1 MEKYQVFQ
9 QLTDSGIVAVMRKMT
24 PEKVV
29 SIVSGLEAAGI
40 NAVEITVENKEGLRA
55 IQTVKKHF
63 KSEILLG
70 AGTILD
76 GETAKEA
83 INAGVDFIVTPVVS
97 KSAIDVAKRY
107 GCFIGVGAMTPTEIL
122 NAYEAGADL
131 VKIFP
136 ADNLG
141 PSYLK
146 NVKGP
151 LGHIPLMPTGGIN
164 VSNIGD
170 YVRSGAV
177 CVGVGGALYKYE
189 TEEEITAAASQFV
202 EVFQRAKMSIST
214 L

>member
-1 MEKYQVFQ
+1 MEKYQIFQ
-9 QLTDSGIVAVMRKMT
+9 RLMESGVVVVMRKMT

-29 SIVSGLEAAGI
+29 SIVSGLKSAGI
-40 NAVEITVENKEGLRA
+40 TAVEITVEDNGGLEA
-55 IQTVKKHF
+55 IQTVKEHF
-63 KSEILLG
+63 NGEILIG
-70 AGTILD
+70 AGTVLD

-122 NAYEAGADL
+122 TAYEAGADL
-131 VKIFP
+131 VKVFP

-164 VSNIGD
+164 LNNIGD
-170 YVRSGAV
+170 YVKSGAV
-177 CVGVGGALYKYE
+177 CVGVGGALYNYD
-189 TEEEITAAASQFV
+189 TEEEIAATARKFV
-202 EVFQRAKMSIST
+202 EEYQKAKMNMK
-214 L
+214 

>member
-1 MEKYQVFQ
+1 MEKYRIFQ
-9 QLTDSGIVAVMRKMT
+9 RLMESGVVVVMRKMT

-29 SIVSGLEAAGI
+29 SIVSGLKSAGI
-40 NAVEITVENKEGLRA
+40 TAVEITVEDNGGLEA
-55 IQTVKKHF
+55 IQTVKEHF
-63 KSEILLG
+63 NGEILIG
-70 AGTILD
+70 AGTVLD

-122 NAYEAGADL
+122 TAYEAGADL
-131 VKIFP
+131 VKVFP

-164 VSNIGD
+164 LNNIGD
-170 YVRSGAV
+170 YVKSGAV
-177 CVGVGGALYKYE
+177 CVGVGGALYNYD
-189 TEEEITAAASQFV
+189 TEEEIAAAARKFV
-202 EVFQRAKMSIST
+202 EEYQKAKMNVE
-214 L
+214 

>member
-1 MEKYQVFQ
+1 MEKYQIFQ
-9 QLTDSGIVAVMRKMT
+9 RLMESGVVAVMRKMT

-29 SIVSGLEAAGI
+29 SIVSGLKSAGI
-40 NAVEITVENKEGLRA
+40 TTVEITVEDNGGLEA
-55 IQTVKKHF
+55 IQTVKEHF
-63 KSEILLG
+63 NGEILIG
-70 AGTILD
+70 AGTVLD

-122 NAYEAGADL
+122 TAYEAGADL

-164 VSNIGD
+164 LNNIGD
-170 YVRSGAV
+170 YVKSGAV
-177 CVGVGGALYKYE
+177 CVGVGGALYNYD
-189 TEEEITAAASQFV
+189 TEEEIVAAARKFV
-202 EVFQRAKMSIST
+202 EEYQKAKMNVE
-214 L
+214 

>member
-29 SIVSGLEAAGI
+29 SIVSGLKAAGI

>member
-1 MEKYQVFQ
+1 MEKYQIFQ
-9 QLTDSGIVAVMRKMT
+9 RLMESGVVAVMRKMT

-29 SIVSGLEAAGI
+29 SIVSGLKSAGI
-40 NAVEITVENKEGLRA
+40 TAVEITVEDNGGLEA
-55 IQTVKKHF
+55 IQTVKEHF
-63 KSEILLG
+63 NGEILIG
-70 AGTILD
+70 AGTVLD

-122 NAYEAGADL
+122 TAYEAGADL

-164 VSNIGD
+164 LKNIGD
-170 YVRSGAV
+170 YVKSGAV
-177 CVGVGGALYKYE
+177 CVGVGGALYNYD
-189 TEEEITAAASQFV
+189 TEEEIAAAARKFV
-202 EVFQRAKMSIST
+202 EEYQKAKMNRK
-214 L
+214 

>member
-9 QLTDSGIVAVMRKMT
+9 RLTESGVVAVMRKMT

-29 SIVSGLEAAGI
+29 SIVTGLKSAGI
-40 NAVEITVENKEGLRA
+40 TAVEITVEDKGGLQA
-55 IQTVKKHF
+55 IQTVKEHF
-63 KSEILLG
+63 NGEILIG
-70 AGTILD
+70 AGTVLD
-76 GETAKEA
+76 GETAKQA
-83 INAGVDFIVTPVVS
+83 INAGVDFIVTPVVT

-107 GCFIGVGAMTPTEIL
+107 GIFIGVGAMTPTEIL
-122 NAYEAGADL
+122 TAYEAGADL

-164 VSNIGD
+164 LNNIGD
-170 YVRSGAV
+170 YVKSGAV
-177 CVGVGGALYKYE
+177 CVGVGGALYNYE
-189 TEEEITAAASQFV
+189 TEEEITAAARKFV
-202 EVFQRAKMSIST
+202 EEFQKAKMN
-214 L
+214 

>member
-1 MEKYQVFQ
+1 MEKYQIFQ
-9 QLTDSGIVAVMRKMT
+9 RLMESGVVAVMRKMT

-29 SIVSGLEAAGI
+29 SIVSGLKSAGI
-40 NAVEITVENKEGLRA
+40 TTVEITVEDNGGLEA
-55 IQTVKKHF
+55 IQTVKEHF
-63 KSEILLG
+63 NGEILIG
-70 AGTILD
+70 AGTVLD

-122 NAYEAGADL
+122 TAYEAGADL

-164 VSNIGD
+164 LKNIGD
-170 YVRSGAV
+170 YVKSGAV
-177 CVGVGGALYKYE
+177 CVGVGGALYNYD
-189 TEEEITAAASQFV
+189 TEEEIAAAARKFV
-202 EVFQRAKMSIST
+202 EEYQKAKMNVE
-214 L
+214 

>member
-1 MEKYQVFQ
+1 MEKYQIFQ
-9 QLTDSGIVAVMRKMT
+9 RLMESGVVAVMRKMT

-29 SIVSGLEAAGI
+29 SIVSGLKSAGI
-40 NAVEITVENKEGLRA
+40 TTVEITVEDNGGLEA
-55 IQTVKKHF
+55 IQTVKEHF
-63 KSEILLG
+63 NGEILIG
-70 AGTILD
+70 AGTVLD

-122 NAYEAGADL
+122 TAYEAGADL
-131 VKIFP
+131 VKVFP

-164 VSNIGD
+164 LNNIGD
-170 YVRSGAV
+170 YVKSGAV
-177 CVGVGGALYKYE
+177 CVGVGGALYNYD
-189 TEEEITAAASQFV
+189 TEEEIAAAARKFV
-202 EVFQRAKMSIST
+202 EEYQKAKMNVE
-214 L
+214 

>member
-1 MEKYQVFQ
+1 MEKYQIFQ
-9 QLTDSGIVAVMRKMT
+9 RLMESGVVAVMRKMT

-29 SIVSGLEAAGI
+29 SIVSGLKSAGI
-40 NAVEITVENKEGLRA
+40 TAVEITVEDNGGLEA
-55 IQTVKKHF
+55 IQTVKEHF
-63 KSEILLG
+63 NGEILIG
-70 AGTILD
+70 AGTVLD

-122 NAYEAGADL
+122 TAYEAGADL

-164 VSNIGD
+164 LKNIGD
-170 YVRSGAV
+170 YVKSGAV
-177 CVGVGGALYKYE
+177 CVGVGGALYNYD
-189 TEEEITAAASQFV
+189 TEEEIVAAARKFV
-202 EVFQRAKMSIST
+202 EEYQKAKMNRK
-214 L
+214 